1 MKSLGIIETI
11 GLAAAIKAADA
22 ACKAADVQC
31 IGYRTV
37 GSGRVNICFE
47 GEISAIRAAIEHGM
61 SVIENKQL
69 LSSLVIARPER
80 RVIATMQKLKGKGF
94 CQESEPTGLNAS
106 ALSDV
111 VNSQISREE
120 KVSVKKGIK
129 S

>member
-47 GEISAIRAAIEHGM
+47 GEISAIRAAIEHGTG
-61 SVIENKQL
+61 VIEKKQL
-69 LSSLVIARPER
+69 LASLVIARPER
-80 RVIATMQKLKGKGF
+80 SVITALQKLKGKGF
-94 CQESEPTGLNAS
+94 CQQNAPS
-106 ALSDV
+106 AFKAPAMPEVMD
-111 VNSQISREE
+111 SQMSREE
-120 KVSVKKGIK
+120 KASVKKGNK